1 MPTFSERH
9 TAGEQV
15 EPLSFSRHHAFLS
28 LHSACKRAYAESPMQ
43 STDFELKKINI
54 CFSSFEISA

>member
-1 MPTFSERH
+1 MNATRQENK
-9 TAGEQV
+9 
-15 EPLSFSRHHAFLS
+15 LSRCLSPDDTLS
-28 LHSACKRAYAESPMQ
+28 LPLCSACKRAYAESPMQ

>member
-15 EPLSFSRHHAFLS
+15 ELLSFFRRHAFLS
-28 LHSACKRAYAESPMQ
+28 RHSAGKRAYAESPMQ

-54 CFSSFEISA
+54 SLSSFEISA